1 MTEPQPRLILVYNA
15 NGGILNG
22 AKDTIWKVLS
32 PSTYPCSLC
41 ALTFGW
47 VSMHGSWRRYL
58 DSLPHE
64 KVFLHKDDYAAELP
78 GLALTLP
85 AILVADGGADPELL
99 VSASEL
105 NALPNLEALIALVDE
120 RLTAPQS

>member
-47 VSMHGSWRRYL
+47 VSMHGAWRRYL

-64 KVFLHKDDYAAELP
+64 KVFLHKDDYAEALP
-78 GLALTLP
+78 GVALTLP
-85 AILVADGGADPELL
+85 AILVAGGDARPEIL

-105 NALPNLEALIALVDE
+105 NALPDLKALIALVDA
-120 RLTAPQS
+120 RLAARQS